1 MPLKTTKYI
10 WHEGRLVPWE
20 QATVHVLS
28 HALHYGSSVFEGIRV
43 YETPKG
49 AAGFRLTDHMRRLYD
64 SAKIYRMKI
73 PYARDVLVAAC
84 REVVRENGLL
94 KGAYIRPIAF
104 RGYGEMGVA
113 GNIEQPASVSIAA
126 WEWGSYLGEGGLEQ
140 GVDVC
145 VSSWQRV
152 APNTVPALAKAGG
165 NYLSSALVTLEARR
179 LGFAEGLALSADGYM
194 SEGAGENLFLVHA
207 GKLYTPPVAASILSG
222 ITRDTVCKLADSLG
236 LEVLEQNIPR
246 EMLYIADEVFLT
258 GTAAEITPVRSVD
271 KITVGEG
278 KRGPITGQLQKLF
291 FGLFDGSTADR
302 WNWLEP
308 IVDRAADKKTGRVDR
323 PIAV

>member
-1 MPLKTTKYI
+1 MKTTKFI

-43 YETPKG
+43 YQTPIG
-49 AAGFRLTDHMRRLYD
+49 AVGFRLTDHVRRLFH

-73 PYARDVLVAAC
+73 PYSREAITAAC
-84 REVVRENGLL
+84 REVVRENGL

-104 RGYGEMGVA
+104 RGYGELGVA

-126 WEWGSYLGEGGLEQ
+126 WEWGSYLGEGALEQ

-179 LGFAEGLALSADGYM
+179 LGYAEGIALSVDGYV
-194 SEGAGENLFLVHA
+194 SEGAGENLFLVQN

-222 ITRDTVCKLADSLG
+222 ITRDTVARLAESLG
-236 LEVLEQNIPR
+236 LQVLEQNIPR
-246 EMLYIADEVFLT
+246 ELLYIADEVFLT

-271 KITVGEG
+271 KITIGEG
-278 KRGPITGQLQKLF
+278 KRGPITERLQKLF
-291 FGLFDGSTADR
+291 FGLFDGSTVDR

-308 IVDRAADKKTGRVDR
+308 IAAEQKSGRIDR

>member
-1 MPLKTTKYI
+1 MPLKTTKFI

-43 YETPKG
+43 YHTPQG
-49 AAGFRLTDHMRRLYD
+49 AIGFRLTDHVRRLFH
-64 SAKIYRMKI
+64 SAKIYRIKI
-73 PYARDVLVAAC
+73 PYAREAIVAAC
-84 REVVRENGLL
+84 RDVVRENGLL
-94 KGAYIRPIAF
+94 KGAYIRPIAY

-179 LGFAEGLALSADGYM
+179 LGFAEGIALSVDGYV
-194 SEGAGENLFLVHA
+194 SEGAGENLFLVQN

-222 ITRDTVCKLADSLG
+222 ITRDTVAKLAESLG
-236 LEVLEQNIPR
+236 LPVLEQNIPR
-246 EMLYIADEVFLT
+246 ELLYIADEVFLT

-271 KITVGEG
+271 KITIGEG
-278 KRGPITGQLQKLF
+278 KRGPITERLQKLF

-308 IVDRAADKKTGRVDR
+308 IVDRKAGRIDR
-323 PIAV
+323 PVAV

>member
-1 MPLKTTKYI
+1 MPLKTSKYI
-10 WHEGRLVPWE
+10 WHEGKLVPWE

-43 YETPKG
+43 YKTPHG
-49 AAGFRLTDHMRRLYD
+49 RRGLSPDGPRAAPLSTPRRSTASRFRTR
-64 SAKIYRMKI
+64 STT
-73 PYARDVLVAAC
+73 LVTAC
-84 REVVRENGLL
+84 RDVVRENGLL
-94 KGAYIRPIAF
+94 GGAYIRPIAF

-113 GNIEQPASVSIAA
+113 GNIEQPASVSVAA
-126 WEWGSYLGEGGLEQ
+126 WEWGSYLGEGGLDQ

-179 LGFAEGLALSADGYM
+179 LGFTEGLALEHGGVRQRRRRRESVLDPGRQALH
-194 SEGAGENLFLVHA
+194 AARRLVDPVRHHA
-207 GKLYTPPVAASILSG
+207 QHGHAARRSRPASPCSSR
-222 ITRDTVCKLADSLG
+222 TFRASCS
-236 LEVLEQNIPR
+236 
-246 EMLYIADEVFLT
+246 YIADEVFLT

-271 KITVGEG
+271 KIPVGEG
-278 KRGPITGQLQKLF
+278 KRGPITEQLQKLF

-308 IVDRAADKKTGRVDR
+308 IVDQKAGRTR
-323 PIAV
+323 PVAV

>member
-1 MPLKTTKYI
+1 MARRQA
-10 WHEGRLVPWE
+10 GSWE

-43 YETPKG
+43 YSTPNG
-49 AAGFRLTDHMRRLYD
+49 AVGFRLTDHITRLYH

-73 PYARDVLVAAC
+73 PFTSETLVDAC
-84 REVVRENGLL
+84 RDVVRENDLL
-94 KGAYIRPIAF
+94 EGAYIRPIAF

-113 GNIEQPASVSIAA
+113 GNIDQPAACRSPRGSGARISAKAA
-126 WEWGSYLGEGGLEQ
+126 LEK

-179 LGFAEGLALSADGYM
+179 LGFAEGLALNTAGFV
-194 SEGAGENLFLVHA
+194 SEGAGENLFLVQN
-207 GKLYTPPVAASILSG
+207 GKVYTPPLASSILG
-222 ITRDTVCKLADSLG
+222 GLTRDSVTKLAQSAG
-236 LEVLEQNIPR
+236 LEVIEQNIPR
-246 EMLYIADEVFLT
+246 ELLYIADELFMT

-271 KITVGEG
+271 KIQVGEG
-278 KRGPITGQLQKLF
+278 KRGPITERLQKLF

-302 WNWLEP
+302 FGWLEP
-308 IVDRAADKKTGRVDR
+308 IVEPKTARIDR
-323 PIAV
+323 PKAV

>member
-1 MPLKTTKYI
+1 MPLKTSKYI
-10 WHEGRLVPWE
+10 WHEGKLVPWE

-43 YETPKG
+43 YSTPNG
-49 AAGFRLTDHMRRLYD
+49 AVGFRLTDHITRLYH

-73 PYARDVLVAAC
+73 PFTSETLVGAC
-84 REVVRENGLL
+84 RDVVRENDLL

-113 GNIEQPASVSIAA
+113 GNIEQPASVSVAA
-126 WEWGSYLGEGGLEQ
+126 WQWGSYLGEGALER
-140 GVDVC
+140 GVEVC

-179 LGFAEGLALSADGYM
+179 LGFAEGLALNTAGFV
-194 SEGAGENLFLVHA
+194 SEGAGENLFLVQN
-207 GKLYTPPVAASILSG
+207 GKLYTPPLASSILG
-222 ITRDTVCKLADSLG
+222 GLTRDSVTKLAQSAG
-236 LEVLEQNIPR
+236 LEVIEQNIPR
-246 EMLYIADEVFLT
+246 ELLYIADELFMT

-271 KITVGEG
+271 KIPVGEG
-278 KRGPITGQLQKLF
+278 KRGPITERLQKLF
-291 FGLFDGSTADR
+291 FGLFDGTTADR
-302 WNWLEP
+302 FGWLEP
-308 IVDRAADKKTGRVDR
+308 IVEPKTARIER
-323 PIAV
+323 PKAV

>member
-1 MPLKTTKYI
+1 MPMKTTKFI

-43 YETPKG
+43 YQTPIG
-49 AAGFRLTDHMRRLYD
+49 AVGFRLTDHVRRLFH

-73 PYARDVLVAAC
+73 PYSREAITAAC
-84 REVVRENGLL
+84 REVVRENGL

-104 RGYGEMGVA
+104 RGYGELGVA

-126 WEWGSYLGEGGLEQ
+126 WEWGSYLGEGALEQ

-179 LGFAEGLALSADGYM
+179 LGFAEGLALSVDGYV
-194 SEGAGENLFLVHA
+194 SEGAGENLFLVQN

-222 ITRDTVCKLADSLG
+222 ITRDTVARLAESLG
-236 LEVLEQNIPR
+236 LQVLEQNIPR
-246 EMLYIADEVFLT
+246 ELLYIADEVFLT

-271 KITVGEG
+271 KITIGEG
-278 KRGPITGQLQKLF
+278 KRGPITERLQKLF
-291 FGLFDGSTADR
+291 FGLFDGSTVDR

-308 IVDRAADKKTGRVDR
+308 IAAEQKSGRIDR

>member
-1 MPLKTTKYI
+1 MPLKTSKYI
-10 WHEGRLVPWE
+10 WHEGKLVPWE

-43 YETPKG
+43 YGTPNG
-49 AAGFRLTDHMRRLYD
+49 AVGFRLTDHIRRLFH

-73 PYARDVLVAAC
+73 PFTSDALVGAC
-84 REVVRENGLL
+84 RDVVRENDLL

-113 GNIEQPASVSIAA
+113 GNIEQPASVSVAA
-126 WEWGSYLGEGGLEQ
+126 WEWGSYLGEHGLTQ

-179 LGFAEGLALSADGYM
+179 LGFAEGLALNTAGFV
-194 SEGAGENLFLVHA
+194 SEGAGENVFVVQN
-207 GKLYTPPVAASILSG
+207 GKLYTPPVASAILAG
-222 ITRDTVCKLADSLG
+222 LTRDSVIKLAQSAG

-246 EMLYIADEVFLT
+246 ELLYIADEVFLT
-258 GTAAEITPVRSVD
+258 GTAAEVTPVRSID
-271 KITVGEG
+271 KIPVGEG
-278 KRGPITGQLQKLF
+278 KRGPITERLQKLF
-291 FGLFDGSTADR
+291 FGLFDGNTADR
-302 WNWLEP
+302 FGWLEP
-308 IVDRAADKKTGRVDR
+308 IVEPKTARIER
-323 PIAV
+323 PKAV